1 MPKFVGSK
9 LADMTLCTRLEDNA
23 RTPAGYVRLTYA
35 QARLLPPVEIAYSL
49 DTTDRGSRGVYA
61 KRWYRWFA
69 LAAAVRA
76 CPQATPKMLAAC
88 TSKAETPCPEND
100 E

>member
-9 LADMTLCTRLEDNA
+9 LPDMTLCTRLEDNA
-23 RTPAGYVRLTYA
+23 RTPIGYVRLTYS
-35 QARLLPPVEIAYSL
+35 QARLLPPIEIAYSL
-49 DTTDRGSRGVYA
+49 DTTDRGSRGSYA

-76 CPQATPKMLAAC
+76 SDRATPKMREAAG
-88 TSKAETPCPEND
+88 
-100 E
+100 